1 MTRKH
6 LRQAREKAGL
16 SQESLA
22 HAVGTTH
29 QTYHSA
35 ERGHRGLRLDLA
47 LAIASDHLQSVA
59 DRNVAALHQLAT
71 RIAPSEVRVMVFAHS
86 AVSDKGPAA
95 LAAVTR

>member
-22 HAVGTTH
+22 HAVGCTH

-35 ERGHRGLRLDLA
+35 ERGHRGLRLELA
-47 LAIASDHLQSVA
+47 LAIAERLGHD
-59 DRNVAALHQLAT
+59 
-71 RIAPSEVRVMVFAHS
+71 
-86 AVSDKGPAA
+86 VSSLRRLFSQDGES
-95 LAAVTR
+95 